1 MKGKIK
7 KLRGILVLL
16 LLMLLSANSKY
27 IMSMAVESEISVNT
41 ENITPTANVVLE
53 KYINY
58 EKDGK
63 KGLLVQYQVSAGT
76 EYKNNETFVPLAAT
90 GILINAP
97 KIENSFPES
106 VEVISRST
114 LLTNG
119 SSDGKDYKTTYKQ
132 ENGELQIAAFNKK
145 DENGNYYE
153 TYKKDA
159 KDSYT
164 VILNY
169 GENAYN
175 SENLEKELELNG
187 KVVEVLKVKDSPKVE
202 ERYENKTTV
211 KENISK
217 LISTKVDSTKIY
229 NGYIKSNAVNGTD
242 YETNYKENVEINV
255 SKKDLGTSKIDLT
268 QKFINNNNEAVETEN
283 IIFKSSTLDKQ
294 KVLDILGENGYLK
307 ILDKDGNT
315 LGELNK
321 DTEVKEDGKYVVNYP
336 ENITKVTL
344 EISNAE
350 KAGYITI
357 QNQKQ
362 IKPEEKNTELKQIQ
376 EVYNTDEVTSLEI
389 KESQTRVSIV
399 PNLKTWTN
407 EKQNNVEFEVDLY
420 NNSAS
425 CNLFKNPVIEI
436 QLPEETRKVILDD
449 ATIMHANGITVK
461 SSKYDEKTR
470 IIRVE
475 LEGTQ
480 NKYLSEKIEKGT
492 ILTIPA
498 TIMLEKDIEDKD
510 IDLKVGFKND
520 NIYTG
525 KTETGTS
532 TTKISLENF
541 NQATVSDEIVPTLTK
556 NLRTLSGAKNAEP
569 EENTSVPTASGI
581 TLNVTPVIGDVTRD
595 TVYEGEYI
603 KYEIT
608 ATNTTGKDIDNVKIN
623 AVLPEGVI
631 YTNLKTEEVKT
642 RLVNSYE
649 YDENKKNVEIQLGKI
664 KANKSASTFI
674 EVKVKD
680 LEENTNSKEIA
691 TKISS
696 YIGDA
701 KTDEKEIK
709 HTVKK
714 AEYKVFLMSN
724 EYAYN
729 QIQHELTVMGN
740 PDKEVTVTFKIPDYS
755 EMEYINFGYQYSFD
769 ENGNKYINQ
778 EDNKVRSK
786 TIIDENTFSYTVKP
800 GCYLL
805 YSPINTSKIDRKPNE
820 SVAELKLYATVN
832 DKYKSNESRV
842 KLPYESLKISISSDK
857 EGEKVNYDEEINYEI
872 KVTNI
877 GRGNYK
883 ENGIYYSLVWIK
895 DILPEEVKPIGII
908 YNKFDTK
915 LDEET
920 KEEIGFEEEKNILEN
935 ISTRKKDLN
944 GNRLPDIDLPLLIPW
959 KETVTIQVKVKAGFV
974 YKETEIQN
982 RASVTGFS
990 YALQEKDGQTRPHDT
1005 VILPMQS
1012 DILTNTILPPESIRS
1027 NLRAISQ
1034 NPQTQA
1040 EQNSDNGTNNGNNA
1054 TNQTE
1059 ENENEEQKYSVKGYA
1074 WNDKNADGIKQ
1085 SSEEIISGIPT
1096 YLMDSKG
1103 NVVKEAATNEKGIYS
1118 FSDVKKGEYTVVF
1131 KYDTNKYTIT
1141 KCKVNG
1147 ASENANSNATKQ
1159 NVVIYGEN
1167 IVAGVTDEINV
1178 NKDVLYINLGL
1189 IENKKFDFK
1198 VDNYISKI
1206 TVKTKNGTKETPYN
1220 NTTLAKSEI
1229 KAKEIEGSNVTIEYK
1244 VIITNNGEVAGKVG
1258 KVIDYLPEGLNV
1270 ASESLTT
1277 WFKNTDGGYIN
1288 TTLENTLIEPGKSVE
1303 LTLVTTRDLTENS
1316 TGTLTNKVKIDGI
1329 TNELNLEETNMQNNI
1344 AKSEVILSISTGL
1357 LIVISIAIIIAVIVL
1372 MILNTKFKIF
1382 KKLPI
1387 RFLAILFVLST
1398 TILMQGQNDSRAVRT
1413 EYPVGRIESEQKQLY
1428 LVGSDRRW
1436 RIDRGGPK
1444 SIFVYDGNGGYVP
1457 CNIELGPYYL
1467 INYNGKLYETHSL
1480 EYNYYDEDE
1489 LKANAS
1495 VVAENFRGSFGEVAG
1510 KVTLPDFKYEYIQIN
1525 NPRSINCYYL
1535 EGDWIDFMELQDGEK
1550 IIDNG
1555 NGTYSLGPYR
1565 HDFGKCISPF
1575 MPGGNQYI
1583 NIENLKFNANGEII
1597 HGDKYINANA
1607 MYPITYYRVYNP
1619 NPAISYV
1626 VEREGAQR
1634 QEYSYNKEI
1643 SYNPDVD
1650 IEPESAWIGDIPKE
1664 YLEDPNVKF
1673 GRYEDPGIVL
1683 EGNTDDNIKIRNK
1696 NDEYL
1701 LGPFNISRYSVRNYE
1716 EKYSRYDEGTELFQG
1731 YEIEILGNETE
1742 PGSGEYWYYNFNPY
1756 GKGNKNSNGKFETDY
1771 HICDYNGNSVDLD
1784 ATGTF
1789 YIKLSKSEM
1798 EGLEFVT
1805 QVRARTEVFFTKDV
1819 REDRVGTDVWYAG
1832 DEYQRVRE
1840 NFPDD
1845 SATVIPIHIES
1856 EGEQYIY
1863 WTHFP
1868 CSIQIHKTDELGV
1881 DENGN
1886 PIKMEGVNFVI
1897 NRAGRGWAYYDK
1909 EGYIQYGQ
1917 LDNLD
1922 YANGERPV
1930 IFTTDANGDSQI
1942 IQGFESVGWAYDEYG
1957 NIMYS
1962 SDANPLAVGDQEI
1975 IENGKRI
1982 IRGDCNYLIFEIIK
1996 DTYSDDSK
2004 DYSIP
2009 EKYNDAFFYEDYYKS
2024 NVDRYIWGCPYDLR
2038 SVGLNHSKVGVHES
2052 GDDYIKDFDWTIGYG
2067 LRDYNDPALCRGIE
2081 STFYSQNIENK
2092 RDYTSVQ
2099 ITKRIEFT
2107 QNKFAD
2113 EYADLSGFKFKIAKY
2128 IPASKSS
2135 DGIAKYQWVK
2145 KVNDDPEHNQEHS
2158 NITFVDNIN
2167 DTDTVL
2173 TTDRDGKTDIL
2184 RRLPIEDGTVQY
2196 YALEVGIPERFKEEY
2211 ATYKNNG
2218 NFFFSNY
2225 SDGQY
2230 VNLKLDAMTE
2240 AKFTVGHSGYY
2251 RSFTESYLYKSNQG
2265 VIKMV
2270 DTNYYDY
2277 ESIQIEKKNEK
2288 GELLDGIGFAI
2299 MDITDPNDPFW
2310 VKVDNN
2316 NFISYKEEDKIRET
2330 DLTKLNNSCKFV
2342 TGEKGEQG
2350 YTRIIKGVGLD
2361 RKYQIYEIDIGR
2373 YREVY
2378 KLKEFTFRGQV
2389 CQGNLIKELNKDENG
2404 NWITRNKR
2412 LPMNDKVHQFLSN
2425 NKVIKKDENGKDIY
2439 NVVVVK
2445 ETNKQFYGSF
2455 QLHKQDMLTDAPL
2468 KGVGIQIKRKGTAKN
2483 TGYIKAKSAGYY
2495 TVNGKSVPR
2504 YEVEDINASYDE
2516 ATEFFTD
2523 EDGNTPIIYMVPLY
2537 EENRK
2542 TEIKYEAYETMI
2554 PTELK
2559 DYFAL
2564 KADFLQD
2571 SINNRQSYGPF
2582 YNENALN
2589 SALRLLN
2596 TDIPGLLK
2604 ILDDISVS
2612 GYDKIHINGNDH
2624 DEENSINLWLKTYL
2638 NIDYSNEDVALNLG
2652 EVKITKDT
2660 EPKDNTKT
2668 LITNAQKENKQTFI
2682 KLSGNVWEDSVN
2694 EGVKTETGT
2703 NGLRNVGPGEDKD
2716 KNIQNIEVKLMKRM
2730 DCTKLKN
2737 SLTGFR
2743 SYPDLQDKN
2752 YLDVEVAKTKT
2763 DENGYY
2769 EFNRVRISD
2778 LARYYIEFTYDGITY
2793 QSVARTKPGDE
2804 GATEEYKIKDGN
2816 NTYNIQ
2822 IPNSKTSKA
2831 FEDYML
2837 RGKLNDAFGEIVGLG
2852 EDGNGQ
2858 EVTYNGNN
2866 VRLDENNYSTK
2877 TTEHASTNTRT
2888 KEVTLNDIYSRYWK
2902 RPTGNSSTVIIDQE
2916 APGKVGRK
2924 YDFLLNAK
2932 IGTISSSGSNDLLK
2946 FYNIMAY
2953 GSTTYTNRENNNGN
2967 WYCNNKKELLT
2978 EIKNLNL
2985 GLYRR
2990 EQPNLTLNKNL
3001 YKADI
3006 SVNGKN
3012 YTYKYTM
3019 NNEEVKKDEPFSYK
3033 VYDDYNLP
3041 LYEADV
3047 RTLDNGSPVT
3057 EDKQFKAT
3065 ITYRIQL
3072 SNLSTN
3078 LYTKVNSL
3086 NDYFTHFND
3095 GTGLDIDIDNDGK
3108 YAIYLSNN
3116 PMETNFDKRNR
3127 VEVNNV
3133 NSSSGIQDED
3143 DSGIQISYWKRNI
3156 RFENGIELP
3165 PIQGEGSNT
3174 KYLYIRFNME
3184 KANTYCEDAWRNGSV
3199 PSSNLENYVE
3209 IASYSVF
3216 KDKNYS
3222 EKYAHIDS
3230 TSIPQNLLDKG
3241 RLSKD
3246 IYQRRHEDD
3255 DSRATGLKIIK
3266 STARNITGMVFE
3278 DAPVK
3283 SYTLP
3288 NSTTP
3293 ILIDQ
3298 ISNGKIDATEERIGD
3313 GIYNTSKVANDN
3325 NMNGLKDKGLKGVK
3339 IRLREIGEEGKY
3351 KNTKMWVPNGTGG
3364 GEWKEAIIESNDN
3377 GLFELSNFIPGNY
3390 KVEFVWGEEAG
3401 GKDATRFKGTIF
3413 TNTNSLDTS
3422 KKEGIYD
3429 SKVRYS
3435 DDYWYENNIAGTS
3448 SATDDYIRRLA
3459 IDKEALSVKDNA
3471 YEGLKYGKPGKQV
3484 SLLEKVNEKIQ
3495 NAKDEVDKG
3504 DVYASLD
3511 YMHSSTADFSA
3522 EVERYAQYGEEENTK
3537 KIGHKGNGYDYTE
3550 GFGFNIKDIDFGI
3563 IERAKQAMG
3572 VQKHIK
3578 SIKITTA
3585 EGRPVVI
3592 ATIDING
3599 KINAI
3604 AGERYLSGGY
3614 DLGYI
3619 WAQMDKQLQESMKVE
3634 IEYEITVGSMSEKD
3648 FDDPNYYLYGNSRK
3662 NPIKLRATFLYD
3674 YLGGSQITSDSKE
3687 ENAWVTEYTEE
3698 GKKYLRIDPV
3708 DSNKTIPT
3716 LADKA
3721 IKDIYTNSTA
3731 KNEDYKTYINNNY
3744 YLDNNLDEKG
3754 FNTQDARDTLIKVY
3768 EHWLNTGY
3776 TGNINDLRKTKLN
3789 NKEIIQGD
3797 PDDNVLVNAPYESGD
3812 IRTERLKA
3820 SKLINVGEE
3829 LNLTNDVELATV
3841 TLDVKQKTGAS
3852 VNYKNSPLYD
3862 IAEYATLSPAQGEN
3876 RDYFGMTMVA
3886 ISILTLLGSGII
3898 LIKRFI
3904 KNR

>member
-119 SSDGKDYKTTYKQ
+119 SSDGKDYKTTYTQ
-132 ENGELQIAAFNKK
+132 EKGELQIAAFNKK

-169 GENAYN
+169 GENTYN
-175 SENLEKELELNG
+175 GENLEKELELNG

-217 LISTKVDSTKIY
+217 LISTKVDSSKIY

-336 ENITKVTL
+336 ENTTKVTL

-376 EVYNTDEVTSLEI
+376 EVYNVDEVTSLEI

-420 NNSAS
+420 NNSAN

-449 ATIMHANGITVK
+449 ATIMHANGLTVK
-461 SSKYDEKTR
+461 STKYDEKTR

-532 TTKISLENF
+532 TTKVALENF
-541 NQATVSDEIVPTLTK
+541 NQATVSDEIAPTLTK

-569 EENTSVPTASGI
+569 TENTSVPTASGI

-595 TVYEGEYI
+595 TVYEGEFI

-623 AVLPEGVI
+623 AVLPEGVT
-631 YTNLKTEEVKT
+631 YGELVREDNEQYVRSYYDFNKQFKTI
-642 RLVNSYE
+642 N
-649 YDENKKNVEIQLGKI
+649 LGKI
-664 KANKSASTFI
+664 KAGKSSNTYF
-674 EVKVKD
+674 EVQVND
-680 LEENTNSKEIA
+680 LAEGENTKNITTKIQALIGENLAENKEI
-691 TKISS
+691 T
-696 YIGDA
+696 
-701 KTDEKEIK
+701 
-709 HTVKK
+709 HQVNK
-714 AEYKVFLMSN
+714 AEYKVFVSSN
-724 EYAYN
+724 AYDPN
-729 QIQHELTVMGN
+729 TFQYRFEIKGN
-740 PDKEVTVTFKIPDYS
+740 SEEKVKVDIKLPDCITIEMISSDSQAYHTSMEFNSPDKNNVVTMNLKPDKYVIYGKVDRNKIQKTVNSSSTEV
-755 EMEYINFGYQYSFD
+755 
-769 ENGNKYINQ
+769 
-778 EDNKVRSK
+778 K
-786 TIIDENTFSYTVKP
+786 TIVTI
-800 GCYLL
+800 
-805 YSPINTSKIDRKPNE
+805 
-820 SVAELKLYATVN
+820 N
-832 DKYKSNESRV
+832 DKYKSNEDRVLVQYNAVTISMTSPNEGEKINAGDEIKYDITITNIGKSNIDYSPLNYVKV
-842 KLPYESLKISISSDK
+842 KLQDYLPVNFEPNKIKYNTYKIDEENKTYQKENKTEELQYSIGDGEGGLRADVNLNFVIPYQESINVEIIGKACMVGEDTVIENNATVTEDVFKWK
-857 EGEKVNYDEEINYEI
+857 EGENVYVYDATLEPKTSNT
-872 KVTNI
+872 VSHT
-877 GRGNYK
+877 
-883 ENGIYYSLVWIK
+883 
-895 DILPEEVKPIGII
+895 II
-908 YNKFDTK
+908 PSVMVRKMAQGQQITDSTS
-915 LDEET
+915 EET
-920 KEEIGFEEEKNILEN
+920 QPSNKSDEN
-935 ISTRKKDLN
+935 NQDDN
-944 GNRLPDIDLPLLIPW
+944 
-959 KETVTIQVKVKAGFV
+959 
-974 YKETEIQN
+974 TE
-982 RASVTGFS
+982 
-990 YALQEKDGQTRPHDT
+990 
-1005 VILPMQS
+1005 
-1012 DILTNTILPPESIRS
+1012 
-1027 NLRAISQ
+1027 
-1034 NPQTQA
+1034 
-1040 EQNSDNGTNNGNNA
+1040 
-1054 TNQTE
+1054 TE
-1059 ENENEEQKYSVKGYA
+1059 ENKKYSIKGYA
-1074 WNDKNADGIKQ
+1074 WNDKNADGKRQKDEEFI
-1085 SSEEIISGIPT
+1085 SSIPT
-1096 YLMDSKG
+1096 YLINSKG
-1103 NVVKEAATNEKGIYS
+1103 NIVKETITGTDGIYS
-1118 FSDVKKGEYTVVF
+1118 FEELNKGEYTVVF

-1141 KCKVNG
+1141 KCKANG
-1147 ASENANSNATKQ
+1147 VSESLNSNATKQ
-1159 NVVIYGEN
+1159 NASIYGEDV
-1167 IVAGVTDEINV
+1167 VAGVTDEIAL
-1178 NKDVLYINLGL
+1178 NKDIIDINLGL
-1189 IENKKFDFK
+1189 VENKKFDFK

-1206 TVKTKNGTKETPYN
+1206 TVKTNDGTKETPYN
-1220 NTTLAKSEI
+1220 NATLAKEEI
-1229 KAKEIEGSNVTIEYK
+1229 KAKEVEGAIVTVEYK
-1244 VIITNNGEVAGKVG
+1244 IVVTNNGEIPGKVG
-1258 KVIDYLPEGLNV
+1258 RVIDILPEGLSIDNN
-1270 ASESLTT
+1270 STLT
-1277 WFKNTDGGYIN
+1277 WISNPSGGFIN
-1288 TTLENTLIEPGKSVE
+1288 TSLSNQVIEPGKSTE
-1303 LTLVTTRDLTENS
+1303 LTLLATRTMNGNS
-1316 TGTLTNKVKIDGI
+1316 TGTLTNKVQIDAVS
-1329 TNELNLEETNMQNNI
+1329 NEFEFDEINLQNNSS
-1344 AKSEVILSISTGL
+1344 KSDLILSISTGL
-1357 LIVISIAIIIAVIVL
+1357 LIYVSIAIILVIVIL
-1372 MILNTKFKIF
+1372 IILNIKFNIF
-1382 KKLPI
+1382 SNIKL
-1387 RFLAILFVLST
+1387 RVLGLVLILF
-1398 TILMQGQNDSRAVRT
+1398 TITFSYAN
-1413 EYPVGRIESEQKQLY
+1413 
-1428 LVGSDRRW
+1428 
-1436 RIDRGGPK
+1436 
-1444 SIFVYDGNGGYVP
+1444 
-1457 CNIELGPYYL
+1457 L
-1467 INYNGKLYETHSL
+1467 ISNAD
-1480 EYNYYDEDE
+1480 YYDEDQ
-1489 LKANAS
+1489 
-1495 VVAENFRGSFGEVAG
+1495 
-1510 KVTLPDFKYEYIQIN
+1510 DH
-1525 NPRSINCYYL
+1525 
-1535 EGDWIDFMELQDGEK
+1535 DGEETHK
-1550 IIDNG
+1550 KWFALWNNDSNSEYAYNG
-1555 NGTYSLGPYR
+1555 GTINSRWRYTTDLTA
-1565 HDFGKCISPF
+1565 
-1575 MPGGNQYI
+1575 GNPDIYI
-1583 NIENLKFNANGEII
+1583 FD
-1597 HGDKYINANA
+1597 GDYV
-1607 MYPITYYRVYNP
+1607 TDRDLS
-1619 NPAISYV
+1619 SYV
-1626 VEREGAQR
+1626 VIQRYKGNVQKVGMENGVGPLDFKANPGLLNNMFWSPINFGASSTALSDASDFYGYGVSDGDYEHIFYR
-1634 QEYSYNKEI
+1634 VKDYPSLFYVAGDWRTFAEI
-1643 SYNPDVD
+1643 G
-1650 IEPESAWIGDIPKE
+1650 E
-1664 YLEDPNVKF
+1664 
-1673 GRYEDPGIVL
+1673 
-1683 EGNTDDNIKIRNK
+1683 DNIKVN
-1696 NDEYL
+1696 
-1701 LGPFNISRYSVRNYE
+1701 NIS
-1716 EKYSRYDEGTELFQG
+1716 G
-1731 YEIEILGNETE
+1731 
-1742 PGSGEYWYYNFNPY
+1742 
-1756 GKGNKNSNGKFETDY
+1756 
-1771 HICDYNGNSVDLD
+1771 HCLD
-1784 ATGTF
+1784 H
-1789 YIKLSKSEM
+1789 
-1798 EGLEFVT
+1798 GLPVS
-1805 QVRARTEVFFTKDV
+1805 
-1819 REDRVGTDVWYAG
+1819 Y
-1832 DEYQRVRE
+1832 
-1840 NFPDD
+1840 D
-1845 SATVIPIHIES
+1845 SATRDLYGINYSPDTQKEYIHGGEVNCYPKQEYYWKPTGNIYDDFITGLEQEPEEAIARTYYDRDGDVVDYTTGKYVKPKITYNGDLNQKIKLKDDGSGNCIVGPININKNNIDTRGFKINQWYFTFDGYDGRHGAFTPIKNDGTEITNYNDYEGEFYLKIPIDELRNCGGIS
-1856 EGEQYIY
+1856 QIVVNIKVTYCY
-1863 WTHFP
+1863 WYKEETVGRRIWHNVNGDEFQRVGDDTWETT
-1868 CSIQIHKTDELGV
+1868 SIDEKYNNEIDASFYFSNVQGAFTIHKEDEITYKNSAGYDLDVGKALTETGDKISLDGISFV
-1881 DENGN
+1881 VNKEGSGWLKYDSQGYIDYGDWDEASSIVMKTGENG
-1886 PIKMEGVNFVI
+1886 E
-1897 NRAGRGWAYYDK
+1897 AGATRTLIGLEPGQYY
-1909 EGYIQYGQ
+1909 
-1917 LDNLD
+1917 
-1922 YANGERPV
+1922 
-1930 IFTTDANGDSQI
+1930 
-1942 IQGFESVGWAYDEYG
+1942 
-1957 NIMYS
+1957 
-1962 SDANPLAVGDQEI
+1962 
-1975 IENGKRI
+1975 
-1982 IRGDCNYLIFEIIK
+1982 IFEIIEAGSV
-1996 DTYSDDSK
+1996 DVGGRIITGSHA
-2004 DYSIP
+2004 
-2009 EKYNDAFFYEDYYKS
+2009 NDLPDELKNYYKAS
-2024 NVDRYIWGCPYDLR
+2024 VDCGLWGCPYSLKL
-2038 SVGLNHSKVGVHES
+2038 SHNSIVENK
-2052 GDDYIKDFDWTIGYG
+2052 DDYDYRYNPVIEQGEFEENTYQTNFYNS
-2067 LRDYNDPALCRGIE
+2067 RDYVALKIFKQDE
-2081 STFYSQNIENK
+2081 YKKN
-2092 RDYTSVQ
+2092 TSLDL
-2099 ITKRIEFT
+2099 TKRP
-2107 QNKFAD
+2107 
-2113 EYADLSGFKFKIAKY
+2113 DLSGIQFCLFKEGEGWAHLPYEGAEVTYGNWDDNVYRFTTNSDGETEMLQRLTNDFPYKTARYHLYEVY
-2128 IPASKSS
+2128 IPEHLRYYYDLDEEVYTSFGGPSGK
-2135 DGIAKYQWVK
+2135 VK
-2145 KVNDDPEHNQEHS
+2145 KVEPNE
-2158 NITFVDNIN
+2158 
-2167 DTDTVL
+2167 L
-2173 TTDRDGKTDIL
+2173 IL
-2184 RRLPIEDGTVQY
+2184 RATRWNYGLCTWNKDTKEGRNKTTINERDFLSLQIYKDNEKKEPLNDIG
-2196 YALEVGIPERFKEEY
+2196 YAILEVGEGSTESNYKGKWITASGIGKFKEKVTSFEY
-2211 ATYKNNG
+2211 ALNNGGRLRTGVVGMQEDGYTCVLNRLPLNGPDGAKGKTYKV
-2218 NFFFSNY
+2218 FEV
-2225 SDGQY
+2225 D
-2230 VNLKLDAMTE
+2230 
-2240 AKFTVGHSGYY
+2240 VG
-2251 RSFTESYLYKSNQG
+2251 K
-2265 VIKMV
+2265 
-2270 DTNYYDY
+2270 
-2277 ESIQIEKKNEK
+2277 
-2288 GELLDGIGFAI
+2288 
-2299 MDITDPNDPFW
+2299 
-2310 VKVDNN
+2310 
-2316 NFISYKEEDKIRET
+2316 
-2330 DLTKLNNSCKFV
+2330 
-2342 TGEKGEQG
+2342 
-2350 YTRIIKGVGLD
+2350 
-2361 RKYQIYEIDIGR
+2361 

-2378 KLKEFTFRGQV
+2378 KLKKFKFDGTEYDGTLVNTFKVSEDGKKITSV
-2389 CQGNLIKELNKDENG
+2389 DENG
-2404 NWITRNKR
+2404 NSKTVNLVEAPSRALIKDSTDRNII
-2412 LPMNDKVHQFLSN
+2412 H
-2425 NKVIKKDENGKDIY
+2425 
-2439 NVVVVK
+2439 NVYMIGQ
-2445 ETNKQFYGSF
+2445 TNKQFYGSF

-2743 SYPDLQDKN
+2743 NYPDLQDKN

-2831 FEDYML
+2831 SEDYML

-3047 RTLDNGSPVT
+3047 RTSDKNDNTNPFKDDT
-3057 EDKQFKAT
+3057 NKQFKAT
-3065 ITYRIQL
+3065 ITYRIAL

-3078 LYTKVNSL
+3078 LYTKINSL
-3086 NDYFTHFND
+3086 NDYYTCFRDRGLEIDKDNVN
-3095 GTGLDIDIDNDGK
+3095 GTEK
-3108 YAIYLSNN
+3108 FAIYISNN
-3116 PMETNFDKRNR
+3116 PMETNFDNR
-3127 VEVNNV
+3127 LEVTEDSYTAIQNESGNNV
-3133 NSSSGIQDED
+3133 
-3143 DSGIQISYWKRNI
+3143 YRKRNI
-3156 RFENGIELP
+3156 RLSNGIELP
-3165 PIQGEGSNT
+3165 PIHGEGSNT
-3174 KYLYIRFNME
+3174 KYLYIRFKILNP
-3184 KANTYCEDAWRNGSV
+3184 NDYCKDVWNGDALTE
-3199 PSSNLENYVE
+3199 NLENYVE

-3283 SYTLP
+3283 
-3288 NSTTP
+3288 NFKNNVDVRGTTRD
-3293 ILIDQ
+3293 IINREIDRDGD
-3298 ISNGKIDATEERIGD
+3298 GKIDANEERIGD
-3313 GIYNTSKVANDN
+3313 GVYNKTSNIN
-3325 NMNGLKDKGLKGVK
+3325 NMNDLTDKPIKGVK
-3339 IRLREIGEEGKY
+3339 IRLREIDENGNY
-3351 KNTKMWVPNGTGG
+3351 KATKMWVPNNYGG
-3364 GEWKEAIIESNDN
+3364 GSWEEAIIESDEN
-3377 GLFELSNFIPGNY
+3377 GKFNIENFIPGDY
-3390 KVEFVWGEEAG
+3390 KVEFVWGNGVGVEDAG
-3401 GKDATRFKGTIF
+3401 RFKGTILYNY
-3413 TNTNSLDTS
+3413 TKPNHGVSPN
-3422 KKEGIYD
+3422 KYD
-3429 SKVRYS
+3429 SKITYNNNK
-3435 DDYWYENNIAGTS
+3435 WYKDENYNQINAS
-3448 SATDDYIRRLA
+3448 VASDDYIRRLA
-3459 IDKEALSVKDNA
+3459 IDQKALGVTEEAYKDNS
-3471 YEGLKYGKPGKQV
+3471 GNFIKYDKNT
-3484 SLLEKVNEKIQ
+3484 SLWEKVTQLNTNE
-3495 NAKDEVDKG
+3495 DD
-3504 DVYASLD
+3504 YASLD
-3511 YMHSSTADFSA
+3511 YMHSSTADFRV
-3522 EVERYAQYGEEENTK
+3522 EVERDTDSGSETNQVKNEESMNNVPN
-3537 KIGHKGNGYDYTE
+3537 NGFKFDI
-3550 GFGFNIKDIDFGI
+3550 NNIDFGI

-3634 IEYEITVGSMSEKD
+3634 IEYEITVGNKSEKD
-3648 FDDPNYYLYGNSRK
+3648 YDDPYYYLYG
-3662 NPIKLRATFLYD
+3662 IADGEQVKLRATYLYD

-3687 ENAWVTEYTEE
+3687 ENAW
-3698 GKKYLRIDPV
+3698 
-3708 DSNKTIPT
+3708 KT
-3716 LADKA
+3716 
-3721 IKDIYTNSTA
+3721 
-3731 KNEDYKTYINNNY
+3731 DYNPTYI
-3744 YLDNNLDEKG
+3744 K
-3754 FNTQDARDTLIKVY
+3754 
-3768 EHWLNTGY
+3768 
-3776 TGNINDLRKTKLN
+3776 INDPGDSSKLRKTLTEQAIEEIYTSLKKAGKDATNLNIVNQYIDENYYTENDLDDHGFNSQDAKDTLKEIYKEWVTGESYNGKKHDGVLYNGDNANVMRTIKLTN
-3789 NKEIIQGD
+3789 REIIQGIETI
-3797 PDDNVLVNAPYESGD
+3797 NELVKDPYESGD
-3812 IRTERLKA
+3812 VRTERLKA

-3829 LNLTNDVELATV
+3829 LDLINDVELATV
-3841 TLDVKQKTGAS
+3841 AVDVKQKTGAK
-3852 VNYKNSPLYD
+3852 VNYKNSPLFD
-3862 IAEYATLSPAQGEN
+3862 RAEYATLSPAQGEN